1 MADKITI
8 GFHTFGTVTSAF
20 AMSLASLIRYEGSRV
35 SNIVHVPSPYV
46 TEARNKI
53 VRQFLGTKSNLLFMV
68 DGDIQF
74 PEDALSKTY
83 SALKHVGADI
93 MFGCYALGDFRPS
106 IFAPPKPGTSDQLPT
121 VSQNLEANNVYEI
134 YAGSTGWLLVT
145 REALLKIEEANT
157 HRHWPWFDHDIEY
170 AGEAFPLGDL
180 GKVDNFTLRIG
191 EDFSFSKRAR
201 EAGIKL
207 WGTTGPLLIHDKYQP
222 LLPQFQE
229 EQARAAGLGV
239 RYDQGAFA
247 KIQEVENAERN
258 VRQPEL
264 GSGDSDQTPLA

>member
-1 MADKITI
+1 MSDKITI
-8 GFHTFGTVTSAF
+8 GFHTFGTVTSGF

-35 SNIVHVPSPYV
+35 SNIIHVPSPYV

-53 VRQFLGTKSNLLFMV
+53 VRQFLGTKTNLLFMV

-83 SALKHVGADI
+83 SAMKHTGAEI

-106 IFAPPKPGTSDQLPT
+106 IFANPAPGQQLPT
-121 VSQNLEANNVYEI
+121 VAEDLKPNQVYEI
-134 YAGSTGWLLVT
+134 YAGSTGWLLAT
-145 REALLKIEEANT
+145 REALLKIEEANAS
-157 HRHWPWFDHDIEY
+157 RHWPWFDHDIEY
-170 AGEAFPLGDL
+170 AGETFNLGDL
-180 GKVDNFTLRIG
+180 GKKDNFTLRIG

-201 EAGIKL
+201 DAGIKL

-222 LLPQFQE
+222 LLPHFQE

-239 RYDQGAFA
+239 RFDEGAFA
-247 KIQEVENAERN
+247 KMKEKDNAAN
-258 VRQPEL
+258 GVRQPETT
-264 GSGDSDQTPLA
+264 SGDGDQAPLA